1 MHSRKAVPIIDL
13 MNAANME
20 LIRLD
25 FKSST
30 LSRHSKEF
38 RNFSNFCRENEITA
52 YDTETGPQYFQYRY
66 GLDIGDPTA
75 KLTKQQL
82 DTRCSIRFLDDIF
95 QFGYAL
101 RYSHHDYTVPRQ
113 YIGLLE
119 EYLAWCHR
127 NKSSAGTIRVK
138 RTKMRQ
144 FFCFLD
150 GRGIELSE
158 LTAAD
163 ISEFMTTLCR
173 YHRATI
179 HVFSSVLRDFFRY
192 LHENGISDDDL
203 SPSVPRPK
211 IYVEENIPE
220 TWSPE
225 EVRQLLSVID
235 RSNAIGK
242 RDYAMLLLAILLG
255 MRAGDIC
262 ALKFKNLDWHQKLIT
277 YTQQKTQKVNT
288 LPLLPVIGDAIIDY
302 LKNGRLDSECDN
314 VFIRHIHPYGEFQS
328 STSLS
333 ENLKRYMKYA
343 GMTVSPVPPAQYLT
357 PEKLKHLLSMP
368 DTSTAKGRRH
378 LVLLTVLYDT
388 AARVSELVDIC
399 MRDVRLDFPAVITLH
414 GKGGKIRTV
423 PLMKQTTELLRSY
436 FAENHI
442 DVRRN
447 PDMPLFWNGSRHKL
461 TRSGITYIVRKYADM
476 AQETDTGIPTKIS
489 PHVFRHT
496 KAMHMVQAN
505 VNPVFIKDYLGHA
518 DISTTEVYARADNEA
533 KRAALEKATAHLD
546 LPKASH
552 WEQDTEL
559 IEWLSSLG

>member
-1 MHSRKAVPIIDL
+1 MHSRKTVPIPDL
-13 MNAANME
+13 MSAANME

-38 RNFSNFCRENEITA
+38 RSFSNYCRENEITA
-52 YDTETGPQYFQYRY
+52 YDAETGPQYFQHCY
-66 GLDIGDPTA
+66 GLDIGNSTA

-113 YIGLLE
+113 YVDLLE

-127 NKSSAGTIRVK
+127 NNSSDGTIRVK
-138 RTKMRQ
+138 RTKIRQ

-150 GRGIELSE
+150 GRGIELSD
-158 LTAAD
+158 LTAAE
-163 ISEFMTTLCR
+163 ISDFMTTLCR

-192 LHENGISDDDL
+192 LHENGILDDDL
-203 SPSVPRPK
+203 SSSVPRPK

-220 TWSPE
+220 TWDPE

-302 LKNGRLDSECDN
+302 LKMGGWILTVIMCLSAISILTEN
-314 VFIRHIHPYGEFQS
+314 S
-328 STSLS
+328 S
-333 ENLKRYMKYA
+333 
-343 GMTVSPVPPAQYLT
+343 PAQLF
-357 PEKLKHLLSMP
+357 PK
-368 DTSTAKGRRH
+368 TS
-378 LVLLTVLYDT
+378 
-388 AARVSELVDIC
+388 SDI
-399 MRDVRLDFPAVITLH
+399 
-414 GKGGKIRTV
+414 
-423 PLMKQTTELLRSY
+423 
-436 FAENHI
+436 
-442 DVRRN
+442 
-447 PDMPLFWNGSRHKL
+447 
-461 TRSGITYIVRKYADM
+461 
-476 AQETDTGIPTKIS
+476 
-489 PHVFRHT
+489 
-496 KAMHMVQAN
+496 
-505 VNPVFIKDYLGHA
+505 
-518 DISTTEVYARADNEA
+518 
-533 KRAALEKATAHLD
+533 
-546 LPKASH
+546 
-552 WEQDTEL
+552 
-559 IEWLSSLG
+559 

>member
-1 MHSRKAVPIIDL
+1 MHSRKTVPIIDL
-13 MNAANME
+13 MSAANME

-38 RNFSNFCRENEITA
+38 RSFSNYCRENEITA
-52 YDTETGPQYFQYRY
+52 YDAETGPQYFQHCY
-66 GLDIGDPTA
+66 GLDIGNSTA

-113 YIGLLE
+113 YVDLLE

-127 NKSSAGTIRVK
+127 NNSSDGTIRVK
-138 RTKMRQ
+138 RTKIRQ

-150 GRGIELSE
+150 GRGIELSD
-158 LTAAD
+158 LTATE
-163 ISEFMTTLCR
+163 ISDFMTTLCR

-192 LHENGISDDDL
+192 LHENGILDDD
-203 SPSVPRPK
+203 SSSSVPRPK

-220 TWSPE
+220 TWAPE

-288 LPLLPVIGDAIIDY
+288 LPLLPVIGDAIILFECKSVSGY
-302 LKNGRLDSECDN
+302 LAESRAAREGLAGNAESGASSAVRIRGGCDGGGKGTLVQQDCVMPSQALTEVASTLRAGAGAPKHDADIRGRLAISYKRATCAGFKPGNSEHAQSIGYAEEQAPTLNAECGGNKPAVMCLNDQGGN
-314 VFIRHIHPYGEFQS
+314 VMGVSHDVS
-328 STSLS
+328 STLRAQEHGHQPSILDMSHACDIIRDCGEIVPSL
-333 ENLKRYMKYA
+333 
-343 GMTVSPVPPAQYLT
+343 Q
-357 PEKLKHLLSMP
+357 
-368 DTSTAKGRRH
+368 
-378 LVLLTVLYDT
+378 
-388 AARVSELVDIC
+388 AR
-399 MRDVRLDFPAVITLH
+399 MGT
-414 GKGGKIRTV
+414 GGNQV
-423 PLMKQTTELLRSY
+423 PLTYQMQGFGDYRAGEVASSCKQL
-436 FAENHI
+436 
-442 DVRRN
+442 
-447 PDMPLFWNGSRHKL
+447 
-461 TRSGITYIVRKYADM
+461 
-476 AQETDTGIPTKIS
+476 
-489 PHVFRHT
+489 
-496 KAMHMVQAN
+496 QAAG
-505 VNPVFIKDYLGHA
+505 L
-518 DISTTEVYARADNEA
+518 
-533 KRAALEKATAHLD
+533 
-546 LPKASH
+546 
-552 WEQDTEL
+552 
-559 IEWLSSLG
+559 

>member
-192 LHENGISDDDL
+192 MKMGYRTMTYLQVFQGPKSTLKKIS
-203 SPSVPRPK
+203 PK
-211 IYVEENIPE
+211 HG
-220 TWSPE
+220 
-225 EVRQLLSVID
+225 
-235 RSNAIGK
+235 A
-242 RDYAMLLLAILLG
+242 
-255 MRAGDIC
+255 
-262 ALKFKNLDWHQKLIT
+262 QK
-277 YTQQKTQKVNT
+277 KCGSCC
-288 LPLLPVIGDAIIDY
+288 P
-302 LKNGRLDSECDN
+302 
-314 VFIRHIHPYGEFQS
+314 
-328 STSLS
+328 
-333 ENLKRYMKYA
+333 
-343 GMTVSPVPPAQYLT
+343 
-357 PEKLKHLLSMP
+357 
-368 DTSTAKGRRH
+368 
-378 LVLLTVLYDT
+378 LLTV
-388 AARVSELVDIC
+388 A
-399 MRDVRLDFPAVITLH
+399 MR
-414 GKGGKIRTV
+414 
-423 PLMKQTTELLRSY
+423 
-436 FAENHI
+436 
-442 DVRRN
+442 
-447 PDMPLFWNGSRHKL
+447 
-461 TRSGITYIVRKYADM
+461 
-476 AQETDTGIPTKIS
+476 
-489 PHVFRHT
+489 
-496 KAMHMVQAN
+496 
-505 VNPVFIKDYLGHA
+505 
-518 DISTTEVYARADNEA
+518 
-533 KRAALEKATAHLD
+533 LEKEIMRCFFWRSFLV
-546 LPKASH
+546 
-552 WEQDTEL
+552 
-559 IEWLSSLG
+559 

>member
-314 VFIRHIHPYGEFQS
+314 VFIRPIHPYGEFQS

-333 ENLKRYMKYA
+333 ENR
-343 GMTVSPVPPAQYLT
+343 
-357 PEKLKHLLSMP
+357 KLQVQVGHLHS
-368 DTSTAKGRRH
+368 
-378 LVLLTVLYDT
+378 
-388 AARVSELVDIC
+388 
-399 MRDVRLDFPAVITLH
+399 
-414 GKGGKIRTV
+414 
-423 PLMKQTTELLRSY
+423 
-436 FAENHI
+436 
-442 DVRRN
+442 RN
-447 PDMPLFWNGSRHKL
+447 
-461 TRSGITYIVRKYADM
+461 
-476 AQETDTGIPTKIS
+476 
-489 PHVFRHT
+489 
-496 KAMHMVQAN
+496 
-505 VNPVFIKDYLGHA
+505 
-518 DISTTEVYARADNEA
+518 
-533 KRAALEKATAHLD
+533 
-546 LPKASH
+546 
-552 WEQDTEL
+552 
-559 IEWLSSLG
+559 